1 MGKENDMMMEAVKLV
16 EGIVGELRGFDE
28 TPPPK
33 KVWLDIAD
41 RLEKAFGQ
49 YRDATMSFM
58 DDIKAKME
66 DMDSPLD
73 HQTAFKMLGT
83 MEWKETMFKDL
94 QTHDFGGGIFML
106 RCKHGEPNEHY
117 CIIKANDVD
126 EAISRAVF
134 DLHKPSEQIG
144 NVGRMRGILNKV
156 HDWLGVLIR
165 DSRPDDRCK
174 ECLGASD
181 LADDVYDALHSKA
194 RNCDR
199 VSNFV
204 DAQIAFLNEVWLI
217 SVDRESMEECDKFE
231 NWTPEMKERFA
242 LWLMEVKDAKEG
254 GDKCEPTEQKT

>member
-1 MGKENDMMMEAVKLV
+1 MATGNDMMMDAVKLV
-16 EGIVGELRGFDE
+16 DGIVGELRGFNE

-33 KVWLDIAD
+33 NAWMDIAD

-58 DDIKAKME
+58 DDIKAKLE

-73 HQTAFKMLGT
+73 YQTAFKMLRT
-83 MEWKETMFKDL
+83 MEWKETTLSDL

-117 CIIKANDVD
+117 CIIKAGSLD

-134 DLHKPSEQIG
+134 DLHKPGEQ
-144 NVGRMRGILNKV
+144 VGHVGKIRNILSRV

-165 DSRPDDRCK
+165 DGRPDDRCSQ
-174 ECLGASD
+174 CIGASD
-181 LADDVYDALHSKA
+181 LADDVYDALHSKV

-199 VSNFV
+199 FADFV
-204 DAQIAFLNEVWLI
+204 DAQIAFLNEVCLV
-217 SVDRESMEECDKFE
+217 SVARVSMMERHRFE
-231 NWTPEMKERFA
+231 NWTPEMKARFA
-242 LWLMEVKDAKEG
+242 LWLMELKDAKEG
-254 GDKCEPTEQKT
+254 GDKCELTEQKA

>member
-1 MGKENDMMMEAVKLV
+1 MATRSDEMMEAAKLV
-16 EGIVGELRGFDE
+16 DGIVGELRGFDE

-106 RCKHGEPNEHY
+106 RCKHNEPNEHY
-117 CIIKANDVD
+117 MLINAADVD

-134 DLHKPSEQIG
+134 DLHKPFEQMG

-165 DSRPDDRCK
+165 DSLPDDRCK

-181 LADDVYDALHSKA
+181 LADDVYDAIHSPV

-199 VSNFV
+199 FS
-204 DAQIAFLNEVWLI
+204 DETEAQVAFLNEVWLI
-217 SVDRESMEECDKFE
+217 SVTDLKDDPFDE
-231 NWTPEMKERFA
+231 WTPEMKARYA
-242 LWLMEVKDAKEG
+242 KWLMELKDAKEG
-254 GDKCEPTEQKT
+254 GDKCEPTEQKS

>member
-1 MGKENDMMMEAVKLV
+1 MATRSDEVMDAVKLV
-16 EGIVGELRGFDE
+16 DGIVCKLRGFDE

-41 RLEKAFGQ
+41 RREKAFGQ

-83 MEWKETMFKDL
+83 MEWKETMFLDL

-126 EAISRAVF
+126 EAIGRAVF
-134 DLHKPSEQIG
+134 DLHLREPFEQMG
-144 NVGRMRGILNKV
+144 NVGRMRGILKKV

-181 LADDVYDALHSKA
+181 LADDVYDAIHSPV

-199 VSNFV
+199 FS
-204 DAQIAFLNEVWLI
+204 DETEAQVAFLNEVWLI
-217 SVDRESMEECDKFE
+217 SVTDLKHDPFDE
-231 NWTPEMKERFA
+231 WTPEMKARYA
-242 LWLMEVKDAKEG
+242 KWLFELKDAKDG
-254 GDKCEPTEQKT
+254 GDAEA